1 MLSLYVPGTS
11 PVHRAPAGLKLAVL
25 AVLGVALFAT
35 ARLELV
41 AAALVLVLAA
51 GLRRGAAA
59 VAGAHRAGA
68 ARVDL
73 AGRRCSASTCW

>member
-11 PVHRAPAGLKLAVL
+11 PVHRAPAGLKLGVL

-41 AAALVLVLAA
+41 AAAL
-51 GLRRGAAA
+51 GLGGGRGGRR
-59 VAGAHRAGA
+59 RC
-68 ARVDL
+68 
-73 AGRRCSASTCW
+73 AGRRRAGRCR